1 MNFLDFDNQTK
12 LLHVGYSVLGMLV
25 SMLVLVKFKPTI
37 LPRMI
42 VAVILGVVLIYC
54 LINPHTGDLEHI
66 KNIHSVG
73 WLSLGLLF
81 GIGRGEFVI
90 EWLVQKFFGGQDKE
104 ADKLAADALEKIEE
118 SAATEQPGAG
128 PPAEL

>member
-1 MNFLDFDNQTK
+1 
-12 LLHVGYSVLGMLV
+12 
-25 SMLVLVKFKPTI
+25 VLVKFKPTI

-90 EWLVQKFFGGQDKE
+90 EWLVQKFFGAPNAESEQ
-104 ADKLAADALEKIEE
+104 LAAEVL
-118 SAATEQPGAG
+118 SMVEQSPGALPTG
-128 PPAEL
+128 DGAAGEAAADEKSDSEKSGEETTKS